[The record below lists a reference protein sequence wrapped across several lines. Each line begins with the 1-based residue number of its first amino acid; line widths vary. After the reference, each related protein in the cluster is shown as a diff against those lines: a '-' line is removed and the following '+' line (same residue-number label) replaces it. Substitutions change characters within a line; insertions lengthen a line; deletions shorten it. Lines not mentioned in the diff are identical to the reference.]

1 MAPRHFFFRILDV
14 PVYEWLS
21 AGKPWNLLVF
31 ITKLWQMDDF
41 IPEDITVFFCPFYS
55 IQRLR
60 ATGDAIKQHLK
71 GVILCHILVQCLL
84 PPQASVTEAICS
96 QIAKGI
102 SWGFHKGCKV
112 MESTLADCLLVSP
125 EIIYC
130 TGQYGKI
137 KGWKTG
143 EKPEQVFCLVSC
155 YWPKSNVG
163 QAIQENVKKTQQH

>member
-1 MAPRHFFFRILDV
+1 MAPRHFFSVSWTFLYMNDCQ
-14 PVYEWLS
+14 PVNPGISWSLS
-21 AGKPWNLLVF
+21 QNCGKWMISSQKISL
-31 ITKLWQMDDF
+31 
-41 IPEDITVFFCPFYS
+41 FFLPFLS

-143 EKPEQVFCLVSC
+143 
-155 YWPKSNVG
+155 
-163 QAIQENVKKTQQH
+163 